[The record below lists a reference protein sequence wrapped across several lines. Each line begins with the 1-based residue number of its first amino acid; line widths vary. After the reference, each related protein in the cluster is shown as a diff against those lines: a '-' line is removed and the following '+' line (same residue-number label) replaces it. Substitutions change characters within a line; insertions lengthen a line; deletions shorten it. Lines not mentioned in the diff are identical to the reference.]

1 MCVDYRQL
9 NNKTRKDA
17 FLLPRCQSFDALIGA
32 CWFSTLDLASGYDQV
47 PVAEKDRPKT
57 AFFTPF
63 GLLEWNRMPF
73 GLCNTP
79 STFQRLMQR
88 IFGHQ
93 QGQSLLLYLDD
104 IVMFSSTVQQ
114 HLQRPEAVL
123 GRLQQEGL
131 RANLSKCAFF
141 QPEVRYL
148 GHVISANG
156 VFTDPS
162 KIEAVA
168 KCPPPKTVSE
178 LWSFLAFA
186 SYYHYFVES
195 FAKLAA
201 PLHRLVAELGRTRTK
216 QSSTQNVI
224 EDWTKECQECFEALR
239 TKLTTTPVLAYA
251 DFSLPFILEVDASHG
266 GLGAVL
272 SQEQEGKVRLI
283 AYASRGLRPTERNM
297 LKRRW

>member
-1 MCVDYRQL
+1 M
-9 NNKTRKDA
+9 
-17 FLLPRCQSFDALIGA
+17 
-32 CWFSTLDLASGYDQV
+32 
-47 PVAEKDRPKT
+47 
-57 AFFTPF
+57 
-63 GLLEWNRMPF
+63 
-73 GLCNTP
+73 
-79 STFQRLMQR
+79 
-88 IFGHQ
+88 
-93 QGQSLLLYLDD
+93 
-104 IVMFSSTVQQ
+104 
-114 HLQRPEAVL
+114 
-123 GRLQQEGL
+123 
-131 RANLSKCAFF
+131 
-141 QPEVRYL
+141 RYL

-186 SYYHYFVES
+186 SYYRYFVES

-266 GLGAVL
+266 GA
-272 SQEQEGKVRLI
+272 
-283 AYASRGLRPTERNM
+283 
-297 LKRRW
+297 RRKSETYSLC